1 MFLGSIIVE
10 GKEAGLCKGR
20 RAGMLSHWK
29 LQLILQSDLDMECS
43 LRAILS
49 LSERAQPV

>member
-1 MFLGSIIVE
+1 ME

-29 LQLILQSDLDMECS
+29 LQLSLQRDLDMGCS

>member
-10 GKEAGLCKGR
+10 GKEAGLCKGK

-29 LQLILQSDLDMECS
+29 LQLILQRDSDIGWS

-49 LSERAQPV
+49 LSERVQPV

>member
-10 GKEAGLCKGR
+10 GKEIGLCKEG
-20 RAGMLSHWK
+20 RAGMQSHQK
-29 LQLILQSDLDMECS
+29 FQLILQRDSDIGWS
-43 LRAILS
+43 RRAILC